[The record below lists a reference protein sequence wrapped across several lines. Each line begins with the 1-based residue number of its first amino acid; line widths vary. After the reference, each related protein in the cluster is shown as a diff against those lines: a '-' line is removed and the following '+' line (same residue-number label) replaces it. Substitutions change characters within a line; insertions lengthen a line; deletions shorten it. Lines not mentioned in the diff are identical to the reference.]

1 MKDILPDIARLLNSL
16 AEIELAFP
24 ERNETLPLITL
35 TETGN
40 SASVI
45 LSGKDRYSI
54 ITVQA
59 DVYAADPQT
68 AREIAVSASG
78 ILAEKGIKRTFSQLI
93 TDEKYPRVCMRFR
106 LGIDEE
112 TGRTV
117 SL

>member
-1 MKDILPDIARLLNSL
+1 MKDILPDIARLLGDL
-16 AEIELAFP
+16 AEVELAFP

-40 SASVI
+40 SASVV
-45 LSGKDRYSI
+45 LSGRDRYSV
-54 ITVQA
+54 ITVQT

-78 ILAEKGIKRTFSQLI
+78 LLTEKGARRTFSQLI
-93 TDEKYPRVCMRFR
+93 TDGKYPRVCMRFR
-106 LGIDEE
+106 LGLDEE
-112 TGRTV
+112 TGRVV